1 MAVPEIPY
9 TLLQT
14 LLVPAIASF
23 IIFFTGRKIGRKAA
37 LIANAALLYTTALLF
52 IAAVRVSQGEI
63 IVEEY
68 VWVPEI
74 MLAGTDLRVPFGL
87 LADGLSIPVALIIG
101 IITTAL
107 SFYSL
112 HYVEHR
118 AEVLYGEGGAA
129 VELRYYNRFF
139 WLFLLFPIG
148 FMGICFSTNLIL
160 IYLFIELLV
169 VPLYFIMGF
178 LGYIERFRVAMM
190 CFLWGV
196 VGGMFILFGSLL
208 VYTQIGTFDVSQLGL
223 LEGNPFVRWIA
234 LLIILGAFTK
244 MAIFPLHVWMPS
256 VHAEHPT
263 CIAGLLAIY
272 ANIGAYVLVRVL
284 ILPLHNDPNFL
295 WFGIPVMLGAL
306 LTMVYGSLLTLA
318 QTDVKRFAAC
328 STISQISYSV
338 LGLFAFTVYSVE
350 GGMFYFMSH
359 ILGKAILFST
369 AGILVYTTGI
379 RDMNKMGG
387 LASKMPIT
395 ALLWVC
401 GALILSAL
409 PPLSG
414 FAAEWVLFTGIFA
427 FGVANMPLGLAIA
440 ILGITAVLLTIVYTF
455 AAAKKIFFGPI
466 DPELANNPKIRDPP
480 LTMSVPLLIL
490 ATISIFL
497 GLYPRFIL
505 ELFHS
510 VIGVIGVI

>member
-14 LLVPAIASF
+14 LMVPALASL
-23 IIFFTGRKIGRKAA
+23 IIFLTGRRIGRKAA
-37 LIANAALLYTTALLF
+37 LIANASLLYTTALLF
-52 IAAVRVSQGEI
+52 IAAIRVSQGEV

-68 VWVPEI
+68 VWVPQVI
-74 MLAGTDLRVPFGL
+74 LAGTSLRVPFGL
-87 LADGLSIPVALIIG
+87 LADGLSIPVALIIN
-101 IITTAL
+101 IICTAL

-118 AEVLYGEGGAA
+118 AEVLYGEGGEAE
-129 VELRYYNRFF
+129 ELLYYNRFF
-139 WLFLLFPIG
+139 WLYLLFPIG

-160 IYLFIELLV
+160 IYLFIEMLV

-178 LGYIERFRVAMM
+178 LGYVERFKVALM

-196 VGGMFILFGSLL
+196 VGGLFVLFGSLL
-208 VYTQIGTFDVSQLGL
+208 VYTQLGTFEVSQMGL

-234 LLIILGAFTK
+234 LLIILGVFTK
-244 MAIFPLHVWMPS
+244 MAIFPLHVWMPW

-263 CIAGLLAIY
+263 CIAGLLAVY

-284 ILPLHNDPNFL
+284 IIPLHNDPNFL
-295 WFGIPVMLGAL
+295 WFGMPIMAGAL

-338 LGLFAFTVYSVE
+338 LGLFALTMYSVE
-350 GGMFYFMSH
+350 GGMFYFLSH

-369 AGILVYTTGI
+369 AGILVYVTGI

-414 FAAEWVLFTGIFA
+414 FAAEWVLFTGIFT
-427 FGVANMPLGLAIA
+427 FGVGALPVGLIIA
-440 ILGITAVLLTIVYTF
+440 ILSISAVLLTIVYTF
-455 AAAKKIFFGPI
+455 AAAKKIFFGPLR
-466 DPELANNPKIRDPP
+466 PELANDVKIKDPP
-480 LTMSVPLLIL
+480 LTMSVPLLVL
-490 ATISIFL
+490 AVISIIL
-497 GLYPRFIL
+497 GLYPRPLL
-505 ELFHS
+505 ELLHS
-510 VIGVIGVI
+510 VLAVLL

>member
-14 LLVPAIASF
+14 LMVPALASL
-23 IIFFTGRKIGRKAA
+23 IIFLTGRRIGRKAA
-37 LIANAALLYTTALLF
+37 LIANASLLYTTALLF
-52 IAAVRVSQGEI
+52 IAAIRVSQGEV

-68 VWVPEI
+68 VWVPQVI
-74 MLAGTDLRVPFGL
+74 LAGTSLRVPFGL
-87 LADGLSIPVALIIG
+87 LADGLSIPVALIIN
-101 IITTAL
+101 IICTAL

-118 AEVLYGEGGAA
+118 AEVLYGEGGEAE
-129 VELRYYNRFF
+129 ELLYYNRFF
-139 WLFLLFPIG
+139 WLYLLFPIG

-160 IYLFIELLV
+160 IYLFIEMLV

-178 LGYIERFRVAMM
+178 LGYVERFKVALM

-196 VGGMFILFGSLL
+196 VGGLFVLFGSLL
-208 VYTQIGTFDVSQLGL
+208 VYTQLGTFDVSQMGL

-234 LLIILGAFTK
+234 LLIILGVFTK
-244 MAIFPLHVWMPS
+244 MAIFPLHVWMPW

-263 CIAGLLAIY
+263 CIAGLLAVY

-284 ILPLHNDPNFL
+284 IIPLHNDPNFL
-295 WFGIPVMLGAL
+295 WFGMPIMAGAL

-338 LGLFAFTVYSVE
+338 LGLFALTMYSVE
-350 GGMFYFMSH
+350 GGMFYFLSH

-369 AGILVYTTGI
+369 AGILVYVTGI

-414 FAAEWVLFTGIFA
+414 FAAEWVLFTGVFT
-427 FGVANMPLGLAIA
+427 FGVGAMPVGLIIA
-440 ILGITAVLLTIVYTF
+440 ILSISAVLLTIVYTF
-455 AAAKKIFFGPI
+455 AAAKKIFFGPLK
-466 DPELANNPKIRDPP
+466 PELANDAKIKDPP
-480 LTMSVPLLIL
+480 LTMSVPLLVL
-490 ATISIFL
+490 AVISIIL
-497 GLYPRFIL
+497 GLYPRPLL
-505 ELFHS
+505 ELLHS
-510 VIGVIGVI
+510 VLAVLL

>member
-1 MAVPEIPY
+1 MAIPEVPY

-14 LLVPAIASF
+14 MIVPAIASL
-23 IIFFTGRKIGRKAA
+23 IIFLTGRKIGRKAA
-37 LIANAALLYTTALLF
+37 LIANAALLYTTALLLLAT
-52 IAAVRVSQGEI
+52 IRVSRGEI

-68 VWVPEI
+68 LWVPQVILE
-74 MLAGTDLRVPFGL
+74 GTALRVPFGL
-87 LADGLSIPVALIIG
+87 MADGLSIPVALIIS

-118 AEVLYGEGGAA
+118 AEVLYGDGGKEA
-129 VELRYYNRFF
+129 ELLYYNRFF

-178 LGYIERFRVAMM
+178 LGYIERFKVAMM

-196 VGGMFILFGSLL
+196 IGGMFILFGSLL
-208 VYTQIGTFDVSQLGL
+208 VYTQLGTFEVSQLGL

-234 LLIILGAFTK
+234 ILFILGAFTK

-263 CIAGLLAIY
+263 CIAGLLAVY

-284 ILPLHNDPNFL
+284 ILPLHNDPNFQ
-295 WFGIPVMLGAL
+295 WFGIPVMAGAL

-338 LGLFAFTVYSVE
+338 LGLFALNVYSVE

-369 AGILVYTTGI
+369 AGILVYVTGI

-395 ALLWVC
+395 ALLWIC

-409 PPLSG
+409 PPMSG
-414 FAAEWVLFTGIFA
+414 FAAEWVLFTGVFA
-427 FGVANMPLGLAIA
+427 FGVGNMPVGLILA
-440 ILGITAVLLTIVYTF
+440 ILGISAVLLTIVYTF
-455 AAAKKIFFGPI
+455 AAAKKIFFGPMN
-466 DPELANNPKIRDPP
+466 PELANDTKIRDPP

-490 ATISIFL
+490 AVISIIL
-497 GLYPRFIL
+497 GVFPKPLLDLLHTVLYIL
-505 ELFHS
+505 
-510 VIGVIGVI
+510 I